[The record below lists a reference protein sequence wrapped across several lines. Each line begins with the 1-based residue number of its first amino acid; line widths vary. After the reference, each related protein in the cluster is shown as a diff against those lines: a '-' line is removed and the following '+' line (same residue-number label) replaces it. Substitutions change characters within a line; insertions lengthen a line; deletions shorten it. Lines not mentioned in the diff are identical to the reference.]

1 MISFRDNSHTSAN
14 RGQSSQ
20 ALHMQIGTQ
29 TVDTSI
35 GSSLV
40 RPQNLINHLII
51 WYDFRITFISPPVD
65 QQSQSKHAPNS
76 LRNGKRLTSIFQV
89 VMLFDSSKL
98 VIYALY
104 TPITIY
110 YDGMERCCLGLD
122 TWPWTTTTIVIYLPS
137 PPSPPPSLPSFL
149 SLSLSTNGQ
158 EFRNIVCG
166 KMFLRD
172 KGGTFFNVAKL

>member
-122 TWPWTTTTIVIYLPS
+122 TWPWTTTVIYLP
-137 PPSPPPSLPSFL
+137 PSPPL
-149 SLSLSTNGQ
+149 SSYSTNGQ
-158 EFRNIVCG
+158 EFRKWCVKFWQNKRFSVV
-166 KMFLRD
+166 FLKERE
-172 KGGTFFNVAKL
+172 GLFQCFRALT